1 MNKEPD
7 FRGAS
12 ALPPAQADLRRQQ
25 ETAKSIKGAVP
36 DWIAS
41 GRMVTG
47 SLTDADEGSVTH
59 GLKRTIKGW
68 TLVSPSGDADRV
80 SVVQT
85 GATGNV
91 VKLKNLGATGTLN
104 FSLWVW

>member
-1 MNKEPD
+1 MSKEPN

-12 ALPPAQADLRRQQ
+12 SLPPDQADLRRSQ

-41 GRMVTG
+41 GRMVSG
-47 SLTDADEGSVTH
+47 SLTDANENSVTH

-68 TLVSPSGDADRV
+68 FLVSPGGDADRV

-85 GATGNV
+85 GATGSV
-91 VKLKNLGATGTLN
+91 VKLKNVGATGTLN